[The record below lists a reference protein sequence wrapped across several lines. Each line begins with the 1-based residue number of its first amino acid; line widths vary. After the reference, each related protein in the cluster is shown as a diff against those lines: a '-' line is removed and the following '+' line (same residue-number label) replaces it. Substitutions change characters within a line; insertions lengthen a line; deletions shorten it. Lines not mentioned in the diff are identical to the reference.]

1 MVILSVPLIPYTFD
15 TDNVII
21 LIVTR
26 NEIEDDE
33 E

>member
-1 MVILSVPLIPYTFD
+1 VILSVPLIPYTFD
-15 TDNVII
+15 ADNVII

-26 NEIEDDE
+26 NEFDDNE